1 MTFKIKD
8 GLSLGANT
16 VIDATGNITVPGKT
30 TLSNTTA
37 TAASLNLGTGTADP
51 SSPVAGDFWNNTGV
65 LKIRQASATK
75 TIAFLD
81 SNITG
86 TAANVSTG
94 TVAIANG
101 GTNTTTTPTTGAVAV
116 GNGTA
121 YAFTAV
127 GTAGQV
133 LTSAAGSTP
142 TWTNSTSAN
151 TFSAIVQRDASGNF
165 SAGTITAALTG
176 TATNATNLVVT
187 DDTATNATYYPSF
200 ALGTSSNQA
209 HRVSSTKLTFN
220 PSTGIL
226 ASTGFSGSGAS
237 ITAINTANISTGT
250 LVVAR
255 GGTAGSATPTAGA
268 IAFGDGTAYAF
279 TAVGTAG
286 QVLTS
291 AAGSTPIWT
300 SQGSLSVGSA
310 TNATNSTNANNVA
323 ITADSASAGTHYVH
337 FGAVTTGNTP
347 VKISSSGLYFQ
358 PSTATLTVG
367 GALTVGGNLTV
378 NGTTTTVNS
387 TTTTVDDPIFT
398 IGGDTAPASDDNKD
412 RGIEFRWHNGTTA
425 KVGFFGYDDSTSK
438 FTFVPDATNTSEV
451 FSGTKGTIDANLEWT
466 DILNKPDPVVTV
478 TLTGDVTGTANTTLT
493 DLASG
498 TVTVATTIAAD
509 SVALGTDTTGNYVAT
524 VAAGTPGAAT
534 TSSGLSSGLTITA
547 VAAATGTAAT
557 IAHANTSTLT
567 GTQGTAGI
575 SSITIDG
582 FGHVTGVTTATYL
595 TAEADTLASVTG
607 RGATT
612 STASSF
618 TGGLTVGGTGIVYN
632 GSTSGSTTFRASA
645 TAGTTTITLPATTG
659 TVALAGDTQFIGTT
673 SVALNRASANL
684 ALTGIS
690 SVTLPGATS
699 GTVQI
704 IPTAIAGTGT
714 VLTLPAT
721 TGTVALSTGNLS
733 QFAATTSSQLA
744 GVISDETG
752 SGALVF
758 ATSPSLTTPSIGVAT
773 GTSFNSIT
781 GLSSTT
787 PVVAGT
793 AAIGTGTTVARADH
807 VHPAQT
813 TVSGTAGGLSATLS
827 PASGGTGVANNAAST
842 ITISGNFGTTFTV
855 SAATSV
861 TLPTSGTLATTGQ
874 TFSIGTTSIAINR
887 ASAAQSLTGITSI
900 DGYAAGLVG
909 GNATTLLGSIPYQ
922 SAANTTTLLAPNTT
936 VTKRF
941 LRSTGDGTNGTAPV
955 WDTIVAGDIP
965 TLNQSTTGSAATL
978 TTARTINGVSFNGS
992 TDITV
997 TAAAGTLTGATLASG
1012 VTASSLTSVGTL
1024 ASLAVTGT
1032 VTGTSFNSI
1041 TGLSSTTPVVA
1052 GTAAIGT
1059 GTTAARND
1067 HVHPAQ
1073 TTVSG
1078 NAGSATVLATARAIN
1093 GVSFDGSAA
1102 ITVTAAAGTLT
1113 GATLA
1118 SGVTASSLTSVGTL
1132 TSLGVGTANAVAG
1145 TIVASGNI
1153 TAFSDIRL
1161 KKDLVQIPTALDKVQ
1176 QLTGFTYT
1184 RIDSGER
1191 QTGLVAQDVQKVLPE
1206 AIVEGEYLSVA
1217 YGNLV
1222 GLLVEAIKELRAE
1235 VAALKENK

>member
-37 TAASLNLGTGTADP
+37 TAASLNLGSGTADP

-101 GTNTTTTPTTGAVAV
+101 GTNTTTTPTAGAVAV

-237 ITAINTANISTGT
+237 ITAINAANISTGT

-291 AAGSTPIWT
+291 AAGSTPTWT

-310 TNATNSTNANNVA
+310 TNATTSTNANNVA

-451 FSGTKGTIDANLEWT
+451 FSGTKGTIDANLEWA
-466 DILNKPDPVVTV
+466 DVLNKPDPVVTV

-524 VAAGTPGAAT
+524 VAAGTPGAET
-534 TSSGLSSGLTITA
+534 TSSGLTISS
-547 VAAATGTAAT
+547 VAGEGTAST
-557 IAHANTSTLT
+557 IAHADTSTLT
-567 GTQGTAGI
+567 GTQGSAGI
-575 SSITIDG
+575 SSVTIDG

-659 TVALAGDTQFIGTT
+659 TVAL
-673 SVALNRASANL
+673 
-684 ALTGIS
+684 
-690 SVTLPGATS
+690 
-699 GTVQI
+699 
-704 IPTAIAGTGT
+704 
-714 VLTLPAT
+714 
-721 TGTVALSTGNLS
+721 STGNLS

-758 ATSPSLTTPSIGVAT
+758 ATSPTLTTPSIGVAT

-936 VTKRF
+936 TTKKF
-941 LRSTGDGTNGTAPV
+941 LRQTGDGTNGTAPA

-965 TLNQSTTGSAATL
+965 TLNQNTSGTAAGLSATLSPASGGTGVANNAASTLTISGNFGTTFTVSGTTSLTLPTTGTLATTTGSFSGRRTQRVSSSASASTVTPDVSAFDVYAFTALAAAL
-978 TTARTINGVSFNGS
+978 TINAPIGTPVDGDRLIFRILDNGTIRALTWNATFTPIGV
-992 TDITV
+992 
-997 TAAAGTLTGATLASG
+997 ALP
-1012 VTASSLTSVGTL
+1012 
-1024 ASLAVTGT
+1024 
-1032 VTGTSFNSI
+1032 
-1041 TGLSSTTPVVA
+1041 SSTTA
-1052 GTAAIGT
+1052 SK
-1059 GTTAARND
+1059 TTYVGCIYNANNTRWDVIA
-1067 HVHPAQ
+1067 
-1073 TTVSG
+1073 VS
-1078 NAGSATVLATARAIN
+1078 T
-1093 GVSFDGSAA
+1093 
-1102 ITVTAAAGTLT
+1102 
-1113 GATLA
+1113 
-1118 SGVTASSLTSVGTL
+1118 
-1132 TSLGVGTANAVAG
+1132 
-1145 TIVASGNI
+1145 
-1153 TAFSDIRL
+1153 
-1161 KKDLVQIPTALDKVQ
+1161 
-1176 QLTGFTYT
+1176 QL
-1184 RIDSGER
+1184 
-1191 QTGLVAQDVQKVLPE
+1191 
-1206 AIVEGEYLSVA
+1206 
-1217 YGNLV
+1217 
-1222 GLLVEAIKELRAE
+1222 
-1235 VAALKENK
+1235 

>member
-16 VIDATGNITVPGKT
+16 VIDANGNITVPGKT
-30 TLSNTTA
+30 TLSNTITDR
-37 TAASLNLGTGTADP
+37 ASLNLGTGTADP
-51 SSPVAGDFWNNTGV
+51 TSPATGDFWNNTGV

-81 SNITG
+81 SNIAG
-86 TAANVSTG
+86 TATNVTG

-101 GTNTTTTPTTGAVAV
+101 GTNTTTTPTAGAVAV

-121 YAFTAV
+121 YAFTAA

-142 TWTNSTSAN
+142 TWTNSTSTN

-176 TATNATNLVVT
+176 TATNASNLAVT

-250 LVVAR
+250 LAVAR

-268 IAFGDGTAYAF
+268 IAFGDGSAYAF

-291 AAGSTPIWT
+291 AAGSTPTWT

-451 FSGTKGTIDANLEWT
+451 FSGTKGTIDANLEWV
-466 DILNKPDPVVTV
+466 DVLNKPDPVVTV

-493 DLASG
+493 DLTSG
-498 TVTVATTIAAD
+498 TVTVATTIAAN
-509 SVALGTDTTGNYVAT
+509 SVILGTDTTGNYVAT
-524 VAAGTPGAAT
+524 VAAGTPGVETA
-534 TSSGLSSGLTITA
+534 SSGLTISS
-547 VAAATGTAAT
+547 VAGGGTAST
-557 IAHANTSTLT
+557 IAHAETSTLL
-567 GTQGTAGI
+567 GAQGTAGV
-575 SSITIDG
+575 SSITVDT

-618 TGGLTVGGTGIVYN
+618 IGGLTVGGTGVVYN

-659 TVALAGDTQFIGTT
+659 TVALAGDTHFIGTT

-758 ATSPSLTTPSIGVAT
+758 ATSPTLTTPTLGVAT
-773 GTSFNSIT
+773 ATSINKMAITAPATGSTLAVADGKTFTVNNSIT
-781 GLSSTT
+781 LSGTDATTITLPSTT
-787 PVVAGT
+787 G
-793 AAIGTGTTVARADH
+793 TVALNN
-807 VHPAQT
+807 QT
-813 TVSGTAGGLSATLS
+813 FFIGS
-827 PASGGTGVANNAAST
+827 
-842 ITISGNFGTTFTV
+842 
-855 SAATSV
+855 TSV
-861 TLPTSGTLATTGQ
+861 
-874 TFSIGTTSIAINR
+874 AINR
-887 ASAAQSLTGITSI
+887 ATASQSLTGITSI
-900 DGYAAGLVG
+900 DGYAAGLAG
-909 GNATTLLGSIPYQ
+909 GNATTLLGSLPYQ
-922 SAANTTTLLAPNTT
+922 SGVNTTTLLAPNTT
-936 VTKRF
+936 TTKRF

-978 TTARTINGVSFNGS
+978 TTSRNINGVPFNGS
-992 TDITV
+992 LD
-997 TAAAGTLTGATLASG
+997 
-1012 VTASSLTSVGTL
+1012 
-1024 ASLAVTGT
+1024 
-1032 VTGTSFNSI
+1032 
-1041 TGLSSTTPVVA
+1041 
-1052 GTAAIGT
+1052 
-1059 GTTAARND
+1059 
-1067 HVHPAQ
+1067 
-1073 TTVSG
+1073 
-1078 NAGSATVLATARAIN
+1078 
-1093 GVSFDGSAA
+1093 

-1132 TSLGVGTANAVAG
+1132 TSLAVTGAVTGSSFNSITGLSSTTPVVDGTAAVGVATTAARADHVHPVATSAINTLLQALYPIG
-1145 TIVASGNI
+1145 TIYTNATNATNPGTLFGFGTWIAFGAGRVPVGFNAANPLFDAAEETGGSADAVVVNHTHTGTTAGAGSHTHNLNSTNAFTVNDNSQGPVNSITGDNDTATNAATATLQAINLLTTAPDHTHTFTTDSTGVSGTNQNYQPYI
-1153 TAFSDIRL
+1153 TVYMWKR
-1161 KKDLVQIPTALDKVQ
+1161 TA
-1176 QLTGFTYT
+1176 
-1184 RIDSGER
+1184 
-1191 QTGLVAQDVQKVLPE
+1191 
-1206 AIVEGEYLSVA
+1206 
-1217 YGNLV
+1217 
-1222 GLLVEAIKELRAE
+1222 
-1235 VAALKENK
+1235 